1 MFHFIL
7 RLYWYRYQVGNPSI
21 LKFAVFTWMS
31 DHSKVEREFYETTTV
46 KISGANK
53 NNTCFKYVKKIFLEL
68 HIIFFKCSRLFK
80 YLKPV
85 AYLGRVRW
93 ER

>member
-1 MFHFIL
+1 MFSVMFHFIL

-31 DHSKVEREFYETTTV
+31 DHSKVEREFYETKTV

-53 NNTCFKYVKKIFLEL
+53 NNTCFKYVKKIF
-68 HIIFFKCSRLFK
+68 FR
-80 YLKPV
+80 V
-85 AYLGRVRW
+85 AYDFLQMLAAF
-93 ER
+93 